1 MFYHVLP
8 TLPFKV
14 SPCHPCAQAITGHH
28 GQSAVSL
35 VLDPASCRC
44 RSMPKNGS
52 LAKLHNDLCQLNKN
66 TCFTKKT
73 LGGPIVKLNIRK
85 SASEMTITDSGAEC
99 TSSMV
104 KFKGETAQLRK
115 KLQWISHTKT
125 PTVSLSEL
133 QRCWIS
139 HPWSL
144 VPCHLR
150 LQLC

>member
-85 SASEMTITDSGAEC
+85 SASEMITDSGAEC

-104 KFKGETAQLRK
+104 KFKGETRK
-115 KLQWISHTKT
+115 NPNFEKSCSGSHENPNCQPLWTAKVLDVT
-125 PTVSLSEL
+125 SMEPGATS
-133 QRCWIS
+133 
-139 HPWSL
+139 P
-144 VPCHLR
+144 